1 MASIREVN
9 KTHRKMSLPAGN
21 YRRLMDLCFLYAS
34 KSGGVIV
41 GFLLLPLFNRLLGS
55 DLFGVVA
62 LILTLQAFVMLIDF
76 GMSTVVGRDLAVAG
90 ATPFQRYTTWR
101 AAEWVISLIYA
112 ALILPVSIAIWA
124 WGGTFTQVDALGCL
138 VLFWALTLQNIGQN
152 ALIAR
157 HRFMEAASL
166 QAIGVLARYG
176 LSAVALAWIA
186 PTLSCFIVVQAIVS
200 VAQMLATRWRCV
212 ITLRPT
218 PADCIRGDARERA
231 GSKLRTGMALLRTGR
246 PLILLGLSGAAVMQL
261 DKVIVSGVMSPRDLG
276 PYFLATTFCLVP
288 ISVLA
293 SPVAQFCQPRVV
305 HAISSNDSASAQ
317 RALFQFNYAIV
328 VCALLPAAA
337 MWALREPLIALWL
350 RDSNDVALVAQY
362 SAVLLPG
369 VGLGA
374 LSYVPFTVLVA
385 CQDYQFQA
393 RFSFIITT
401 VTLGAALA
409 AALQGSLLVICVVYA
424 IYHNVTTI
432 GYWWRSVR
440 LVAGGSGVAAAGA
453 RHAAL
458 LALLVILG
466 AISSVAVTRI

>member
-1 MASIREVN
+1 
-9 KTHRKMSLPAGN
+9 
-21 YRRLMDLCFLYAS
+21 MDLCFLYAS
-34 KSGGVIV
+34 KSGGFVV

-62 LILTLQAFVMLIDF
+62 LILTLQAFVMLVDF

-90 ATPFQRYTTWR
+90 ATPFQRYMTWR

-112 ALILPVSIAIWA
+112 ALILPLSIAIWA

-152 ALIAR
+152 ALVAR
-157 HRFMEAASL
+157 HRFVDAASL
-166 QAIGVLARYG
+166 QAVGVLARYG
-176 LSAVALAWIA
+176 LSAIALAWIA

-218 PADCIRGDARERA
+218 PTDCIRGVERERA
-231 GSKLRTGMALLRTGR
+231 DSLLRTGMALLRTGR

-261 DKVIVSGVMSPRDLG
+261 DKVIVSGVMSPRDLA
-276 PYFLATTFCLVP
+276 PYFLAATFCLVP

-293 SPVAQFCQPRVV
+293 APVAQFCQPRIVQ
-305 HAISSNDSASAQ
+305 AISSDDPASAR
-317 RALFQFNYAIV
+317 RALFQFNWLIC
-328 VCALLPAAA
+328 VCALLPAAVI
-337 MWALREPLIALWL
+337 WALREPLIALWL
-350 RDSNDVALVAQY
+350 HDSNDVTLVTQY
-362 SAVLLPG
+362 SAVILPG

-374 LSYVPFTVLVA
+374 LGYVPYAVLVA
-385 CQDYQFQA
+385 REDYQFQA

-401 VTLGAALA
+401 LTLSATLA
-409 AALQGSLLVICVVYA
+409 AAIQGSLLAICVIYA
-424 IYHNVTTI
+424 LYHNVMTI
-432 GYWWRSVR
+432 GFWWRSVQ
-440 LVAGGSGVAAAGA
+440 LDAGGSGVAAAGA
-453 RHAAL
+453 RQAAL

-466 AISSVAVTRI
+466 AIGSVAVARI